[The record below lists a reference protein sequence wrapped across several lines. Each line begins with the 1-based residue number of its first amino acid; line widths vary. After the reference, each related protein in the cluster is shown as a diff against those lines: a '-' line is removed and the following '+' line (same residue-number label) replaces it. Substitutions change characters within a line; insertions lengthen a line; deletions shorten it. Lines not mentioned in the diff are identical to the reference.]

1 MMGTGEGTWRSTKK
15 DDQDIGGTITR
26 SNIAGGNVTQGSPRI
41 GPQPEEIRKQ
51 LKLDREEFVR
61 AAGDQGDQMR
71 RRLDRLD
78 DELAEDEPDA
88 DAVRGGWTAAAKL
101 LTGAGA
107 AAESAKKIAELVH
120 ALFP

>member
-1 MMGTGEGTWRSTKK
+1 MAKHENRTIKIS
-15 DDQDIGGTITR
+15 GGTITG
-26 SNIAGGNVTQGSPRI
+26 SNIAGGNITHGSPRT

-51 LKLDREEFVR
+51 LKLYREEFVR
-61 AAGDQGDQMR
+61 AAGEQGDQVR

-78 DELAEDEPDA
+78 DELAEDKPDA
-88 DAVRGGWTAAAKL
+88 DAVRGGWKAVAKL

-107 AAESAKKIAELVH
+107 AAESVKKIAELVH